1 MTTKLKMLPVRVR
14 PALRAL
20 IDQAGPVNAAT
31 RALIILGAEA
41 AGLDLAGMERE
52 IAGLLAENLAP
63 NVLERLQHTLLQS
76 SEVPVAQTV
85 ISNKFPE
92 VGELDTG
99 QHLGMTDLFAQIGI
113 EV

>member
-1 MTTKLKMLPVRVR
+1 MLPVRAS
-14 PALRAL
+14 PALRTL

-52 IAGLLAENLAP
+52 VAGLLAENLTS
-63 NVLERLQHTLLQS
+63 NVLEGLQHTLLQS
-76 SEVPVAQTV
+76 SGIPVTRITATN
-85 ISNKFPE
+85 SFADA
-92 VGELDTG
+92 GEPGTG
-99 QHLGMTDLFAQIGI
+99 QSFSVTDPLAEIGV